1 MSTHSLPGHSATSPV
16 SALPLT
22 LEDATSFVI
31 QRARELVNELVKQR
45 GQEEPPFL
53 AEELAP
59 LQGIKEIVKTDLK
72 TDLGEIDALLIRH
85 QDGYII
91 KVNANQHPV
100 RQNFSCAHEIG
111 HTFLHELNR
120 PLSLDDDE
128 FRMASA
134 NIVDKAK
141 ERLCQ
146 IAAAE
151 LLMPG
156 AVFKKYLAGFGVS
169 VNSIERLANTFRVSI
184 PSTAIRIAEVSMEPC
199 IAFLWKPWQKT
210 RSKGFIAKHMG
221 KPIYIRN
228 PSPLLKAYET
238 DRPIK
243 SFKSFEI
250 NNIKKRC
257 LMESK
262 GFGRGKTRYVISL
275 VFP

>member
-1 MSTHSLPGHSATSPV
+1 MSVHSLSGDGTISPV
-16 SALPLT
+16 SPLPST
-22 LEDATSFVI
+22 LEDITNFMTK
-31 QRARELVNELVKQR
+31 RARELVDELVKQR

-100 RQNFSCAHEIG
+100 KQNFSCAHEIG

-120 PLSLDDDE
+120 PLSSDDDE
-128 FRMASA
+128 FRET
-134 NIVDKAK
+134 NPNNVGKDK
-141 ERLCQ
+141 ERLCN

-151 LLMPG
+151 LLMPES
-156 AVFKKYLAGFGVS
+156 VFKRYLAGFGVS

-257 LMESK
+257 FMESK